1 MKEVKFKMEFVNYN
15 ANPKNKKTGDCVIR
29 ALCTALE
36 DSWEQVY
43 KLTATSELYK
53 TNYTIR
59 AKDLQD
65 ASKQAKIKF
74 AK

>member
-1 MKEVKFKMEFVNYN
+1 MEL
-15 ANPKNKKTGDCVIR
+15 K
-29 ALCTALE
+29 
-36 DSWEQVY
+36 VY

-59 AKDLQD
+59 SKDLQD

-74 AK
+74 AKQYKVFGNNVKIGLQHCDISNHIDEILSKLHN

>member
-1 MKEVKFKMEFVNYN
+1 MEL
-15 ANPKNKKTGDCVIR
+15 K
-29 ALCTALE
+29 
-36 DSWEQVY
+36 VY

-74 AK
+74 AKQYKVFGNNVKIGLQHCDIDEILSKLHN